1 MKNKFSHELLI
12 VRGYGCIG
20 VLTLVRL
27 LLYLFEIFH
36 EKKYFVT
43 IAHAKK
49 KKKKEKT
56 NDQKSILQNLMVV
69 IW

>member
-1 MKNKFSHELLI
+1 MKNKLSHELLI

-36 EKKYFVT
+36 EKNYFVT
-43 IAHAKK
+43 IAHAKE
-49 KKKKEKT
+49 KKKEKT
-56 NDQKSILQNLMVV
+56 ND
-69 IW
+69 

>member
-1 MKNKFSHELLI
+1 MKNKFSHELLT

-36 EKKYFVT
+36 EKNYFVT
-43 IAHAKK
+43 IAHAKEK
-49 KKKKEKT
+49 KKGKNK
-56 NDQKSILQNLMVV
+56 
-69 IW
+69 

>member
-36 EKKYFVT
+36 EKNYFVT
-43 IAHAKK
+43 IAHAKE
-49 KKKKEKT
+49 KKKEKT